1 MSAPKTPHLE
11 EGKLIKDIDFQIL
24 ICKEKIKNHQES
36 IKKIKKMSGM
46 NGPLGIGVI
55 DYSGMPRAGFSHM
68 DFPDALTSIAKAE
81 EAIEK
86 ERESI
91 RSLRRRKRN
100 LVNTAERMEGVEQS
114 IFVYRV
120 IYGMTQDATAEAIG
134 MSRRQLQRTEKKM
147 RNITDIFGL

>member
-1 MSAPKTPHLE
+1 MSAPKTPNLE
-11 EGKLIKDIDFQIL
+11 EGKLIRDIDFRIM
-24 ICKEKIKNHQES
+24 ICKEKIRNHQES

-46 NGPLGIGVI
+46 NGPLGIGAI

-68 DFPDALTSIAKAE
+68 DFPDALMSIAKAE

-86 ERESI
+86 ERESM
-91 RSLRRRKRN
+91 RELRRRRRN
-100 LVNTAERMEGVEQS
+100 LICAADRLEGAEQS

-120 IYGMTQDATAEAIG
+120 IYGMTQDAAADAIG

-147 RNITDIFGL
+147 RNAADIFRL

>member
-1 MSAPKTPHLE
+1 MSAPKTPNFE
-11 EGKLIKDIDFQIL
+11 EGKLIRDIDFRIM
-24 ICKEKIKNHQES
+24 ICKEKIRNHQES

-46 NGPLGIGVI
+46 NGPLGIGAI
-55 DYSGMPRAGFSHM
+55 DYSGIPRAGFSHM
-68 DFPDALTSIAKAE
+68 DFPDALMSIAKAE

-91 RSLRRRKRN
+91 RELRRRRRN
-100 LVNTAERMEGVEQS
+100 LISAADRLEGAEQS

-120 IYGMTQDATAEAIG
+120 IYGMTQDAAADAIG

-147 RNITDIFGL
+147 RNGADIFRL